1 MKLFFNLTQND
12 RDEILIRSLVKYLYC
27 GGVCK
32 DRDSYKYDVTKLSDI
47 NKKKIISFFQ
57 KHFEEYPLIYQKRV
71 DFELLI
77 KIFDLIQNKEHFTE
91 LGLRK
96 IVMIRAFINGGLTY

>member
-47 NKKKIISFFQ
+47 NKKK
-57 KHFEEYPLIYQKRV
+57 K
-71 DFELLI
+71 
-77 KIFDLIQNKEHFTE
+77 
-91 LGLRK
+91 
-96 IVMIRAFINGGLTY
+96 